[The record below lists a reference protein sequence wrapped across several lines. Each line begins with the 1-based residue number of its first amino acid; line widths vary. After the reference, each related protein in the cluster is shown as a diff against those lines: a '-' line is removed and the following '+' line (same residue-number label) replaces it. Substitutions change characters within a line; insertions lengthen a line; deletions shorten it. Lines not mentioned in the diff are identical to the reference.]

1 MTTPEV
7 QFERAIQ
14 EWPRLDTEERLEA
27 FRVLPLDR
35 AEELLDCMN
44 AVDQADL
51 LLTMPKPERRAWLRY
66 LEPDDLADVLQE
78 VPAEQRD
85 SLMDLLDERLRNE
98 VRALL
103 AYAEDDAGGLMN
115 PRFGRVRPQMTAD
128 EAIRYLRQQ
137 SVRQVPLEYL
147 YVLDSDQ
154 RLLGELG
161 LHRLFSAR
169 PDERVADLMESDP
182 VTAPEDMD
190 QEEVSGLFARYDLTA
205 MPVVD
210 AAGRMKGLI
219 TVDDVMDVI
228 QEEATEDAQKYG
240 GMEALDEPYLRTG
253 LFELIKKRAGW
264 LTLLMVGEMLTAWA
278 MTNYEDEIAKA
289 VVLAVFVPLI
299 ISSGGNSGSQ
309 ASTLVIRAM
318 AMGEVRLGDW
328 PQVLLRELGSGFALG
343 SLLGLI
349 GFGRV
354 TVWEWAFHAYGSH
367 YLGIAGTVALALLGV
382 VMLGCVA
389 GSMLPFLL
397 RFLKFD
403 PASASAPFVATLVDV
418 SGLIVYF
425 TVASLLLHGSL
436 L

>member
-66 LEPDDLADVLQE
+66 LEPDDLADVIQE
-78 VPAEQRD
+78 VPTEQRD

-169 PDERVADLMESDP
+169 PDERVADLMDSDL
-182 VTAPEDMD
+182 VTAPEAWIRRR
-190 QEEVSGLFARYDLTA
+190 S
-205 MPVVD
+205 
-210 AAGRMKGLI
+210 AACSLATTSRPCRWWTP
-219 TVDDVMDVI
+219 TV
-228 QEEATEDAQKYG
+228 G
-240 GMEALDEPYLRTG
+240 
-253 LFELIKKRAGW
+253 
-264 LTLLMVGEMLTAWA
+264 
-278 MTNYEDEIAKA
+278 
-289 VVLAVFVPLI
+289 
-299 ISSGGNSGSQ
+299 
-309 ASTLVIRAM
+309 
-318 AMGEVRLGDW
+318 
-328 PQVLLRELGSGFALG
+328 
-343 SLLGLI
+343 
-349 GFGRV
+349 
-354 TVWEWAFHAYGSH
+354 
-367 YLGIAGTVALALLGV
+367 
-382 VMLGCVA
+382 
-389 GSMLPFLL
+389 
-397 RFLKFD
+397 
-403 PASASAPFVATLVDV
+403 
-418 SGLIVYF
+418 
-425 TVASLLLHGSL
+425 
-436 L
+436 